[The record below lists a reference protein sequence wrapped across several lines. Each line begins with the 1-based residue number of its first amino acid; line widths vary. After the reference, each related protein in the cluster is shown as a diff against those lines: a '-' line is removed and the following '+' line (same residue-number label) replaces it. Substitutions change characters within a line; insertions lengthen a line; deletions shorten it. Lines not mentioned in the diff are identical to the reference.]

1 MDNEENFFDPDLFGD
16 DYDEIVTLLDDN
28 GNEVNFI
35 DIARIEHGGNTYEIM
50 QPEEL
55 PDGVEDDEALVF
67 LVTSDESGTNRYD
80 IVDDEETIDAVFE
93 KYDRLFD
100 EAMAAD
106 EAEDSYDN

>member
-35 DIARIEHGGNTYEIM
+35 DIARIEYGGNTYEIM

-67 LVTSDESGTNRYD
+67 LVTSDGSGTNRYD
-80 IVDDEETIDAVFE
+80 IVDDEELIDAVFE
-93 KYDRLFD
+93 KYDRLY
-100 EAMAAD
+100 D
-106 EAEDSYDN
+106 EAEDS